1 MNLHAIFRPA
11 LIVVDYQNDFLP
23 PNGSLAVP
31 DALSIAP
38 VINSLL
44 SLPFDVK
51 IATLDWHPRNH
62 VSFAANHAE
71 ASPFVSTALV
81 THPQDPS
88 RSYETVLWPIHCVQ
102 DTFGAQHHS
111 SLHTDKFDVTLRK
124 GMNQD
129 VEMYSAFYDDF
140 QVEDS
145 GATALLAYKQ
155 ISHVFVVGVAAD
167 YCVAATARSAVQE
180 GYQTYI
186 VDNGTRPVNAA
197 SWPIEKEKLLASG
210 VGIISSDGP
219 EVARVRALPSN

>member
-1 MNLHAIFRPA
+1 MNLNAIFRPA

-31 DALSIAP
+31 DGLSIAP

-51 IATLDWHPRNH
+51 VATLDWHPRNH
-62 VSFAANHAE
+62 ISFAANHAE
-71 ASPFVSTALV
+71 ASPFTSTAVV
-81 THPQDPS
+81 THPDDPS

-102 DTFGAQHHS
+102 DTHGAEHHP
-111 SLHTDKFDVTLRK
+111 LLDTDKLDVTLRK
-124 GMNQD
+124 GMNPA

-140 QVEDS
+140 HIEDS
-145 GATALLAYKQ
+145 GAAALLAHRQ

-167 YCVAATARSAVQE
+167 YCVAATARSAVDE

-186 VDNGTRPVNAA
+186 VDQGTRPVNKA
-197 SWPIEKEKLLASG
+197 SWPIEKERLLASG
-210 VGIISSDGP
+210 VGIITMDGP
-219 EVARVRALPSN
+219 EVARVRALSSN